1 MDISSGKSC
10 ELMKVDILITKVA
23 MDEITRSKC
32 MNPSAS
38 LADWGRGLINLKA
51 WRCSES
57 WM

>member
-1 MDISSGKSC
+1 MGISSGKSC
-10 ELMKVDILITKVA
+10 ALMKVGVLITKVV

-32 MNPSAS
+32 MNPCVS

-51 WRCSES
+51 WRWLGN